1 MARKVLEKEI
11 HRGGGLGGTLGTRVS
26 GGTNGTRICKIR
38 GHKKE
43 LV

>member
-11 HRGGGLGGTLGTRVS
+11 RTGGGLGGTLGTRVS
-26 GGTNGTRICKIR
+26 EGMNRTRIFKIR
-38 GHKKE
+38 GHKKD